1 MRKLFISVAL
11 AMSCQMLARAQF
23 QFLDFDPSIDVP
35 PEATHDQFFD
45 ASLVVPDTVV
55 ALKDV
60 GTLAAW
66 MKPHPRSKP
75 GRHASEVA
83 RAADRQK
90 PDLSLWSQKLKAP
103 AESK

>member
-1 MRKLFISVAL
+1 MRKLFISLAL

-23 QFLDFDPSIDVP
+23 QFTDFDPFIDLP
-35 PEATHDQFFD
+35 PDATHPQFYD
-45 ASLVVPDTVV
+45 ASLVVPDTVI

-75 GRHASEVA
+75 GSHACEVA

-90 PDLSLWSQKLKAP
+90 PDLALWSQKVKVP
-103 AESK
+103 GESK

>member
-1 MRKLFISVAL
+1 MRKFFISLAL
-11 AMSCQMLARAQF
+11 AISCPILAGAQSTDYD
-23 QFLDFDPSIDVP
+23 LSDVP
-35 PEATHDQFFD
+35 PEATHGQFLG
-45 ASLVVPDTVV
+45 SNLVVPDTVV

-83 RAADRQK
+83 QATDRQK
-90 PDLSLWSQKLKAP
+90 PDLAFWSQQLKVP
-103 AESK
+103 GESK